1 MKYLHKSI
9 SALLSLIHYPVFGL
23 ILLIFH
29 PIQWLCLKLGG
40 YRAHKISVDWLNF
53 FLSYSLLF
61 LGSGHRFKF
70 ESKLPKEKSLIFVA
84 NHQSMYDIPPM
95 IWKFR
100 KHHPKFVAKKEL
112 GHGIPSVSF
121 NLRHGGAA
129 LIDRKNPEQ
138 ALAELKHFTDRLRE
152 HQRSAVIFPEGTRS
166 RNGIPKKF
174 AYGGLKTLVENLPD
188 VWLVPVSI
196 NHSWKM
202 VQYGMFPLSAF
213 VWIDFYVH
221 APISTSGKSFDV
233 CFEEVEKKVKSRLLK
248 AEN

>member
-1 MKYLHKSI
+1 MKFLHKVVSV
-9 SALLSLIHYPVFGL
+9 LLSLIHYPVFGL
-23 ILLIFH
+23 LLMIFH

-40 YRAHKISVDWLNF
+40 YQAHKISVDWLNF
-53 FLSYSLLF
+53 FLSYSLLL

-70 ESKLPKEKSLIFVA
+70 ESELPQGKSLIFVS

-112 GHGIPSVSF
+112 QHGIPSVSF

-138 ALAELKHFTDRLRE
+138 AIAELKRFTDHLRAYKW
-152 HQRSAVIFPEGTRS
+152 SAVIFPEGTRS
-166 RNGIPKKF
+166 RDGVPKKF
-174 AYGGLKTLVENLPD
+174 AVGGLKTLTEKLPD
-188 VWLVPVSI
+188 ALLVPVSI
-196 NHSWKM
+196 NHSWKL

-221 APISTSGKSFDV
+221 TPITVNDKP
-233 CFEEVEKKVKSRLLK
+233 FEECYAEVEKTVKSRLLK
-248 AEN
+248 A